1 MITHQDRIKNAIDE
15 TEQALRLTLGGEV
28 ATALRDAIAAL
39 RRARNFNRTVNIGTS
54 VTIMLQSGQAQ
65 KSEIE
70 AICDAGPPFAMT
82 FFRVKGIS
90 AWFRV
95 QEEGRTWF
103 WND

>member
-15 TEQALRLTLGGEV
+15 TEQALRLTMGVEV
-28 ATALRDAIAAL
+28 AAALREAITAL

-54 VTIMLQSGQAQ
+54 VTITLRSGGAQ
-65 KSEIE
+65 RGEIDE
-70 AICDAGPPFAMT
+70 ICDAGPPFAMT
-82 FFRVKGIS
+82 FFRVQGNT

-95 QEEGRTWF
+95 QEEGKTWF